1 MAMAGY
7 SGTPLVKKLGVKS
20 GQALSLVNAPKESLG
35 LFADFPRNEKRDDG
49 LINVTLEFEKSLT
62 SLKEGLPR
70 AKRQM
75 TTDGMIWVAWPKKAS
90 GVTTDLNEN
99 VIREVGLKL
108 GLVDIKVCAIDETWS
123 GLKFVVPVKARAKA
137 GARS

>member
-1 MAMAGY
+1 MAGY

-20 GQALSLVNAPKESLG
+20 GLTVRLVNAPKESLK
-35 LFADFPRNEKRDDG
+35 LFADFPRTEKKRDDG
-49 LINVTLEFEKSLT
+49 LIDVTLEFEKSLA

-70 AKRQM
+70 AKKQM

-90 GVTTDLNEN
+90 GVVTDLNEN
-99 VIREVGLKL
+99 VIRDVGLKL

-123 GLKFVVPVKARAKA
+123 GLKFVIPVKARAKA
-137 GARS
+137 GAKS